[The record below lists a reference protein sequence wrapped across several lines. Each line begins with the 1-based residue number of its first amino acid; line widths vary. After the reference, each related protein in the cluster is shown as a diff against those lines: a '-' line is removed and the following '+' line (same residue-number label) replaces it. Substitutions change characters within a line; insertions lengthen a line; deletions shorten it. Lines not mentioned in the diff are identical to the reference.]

1 MIPRYE
7 DKKIKSIWS
16 QNNRIKKFIRI
27 EAGLLKYYES
37 ICYVK
42 KNTYKKILAAKVTA
56 KEVDARERITK
67 HDIIAFLEVLEKKSG
82 VSKGLHMGLT
92 SSDILDTATGLQI
105 KETRKYIEKILKNLK
120 NVLWEKANEYKTLP
134 ILGRTHNITA
144 QPMTLGLKILNWFV
158 EFERSNDYFIRVMKD
173 GECGMISGPVGTYE
187 NVAPKTEDFI
197 LNNLGL
203 KKAHATNQIIQRDI
217 YARIISEGSIL
228 ASVIERIATQIRL
241 LSHMEINEINE
252 PFSKGQKGSSAMPHK
267 KNPIRSERISGLSRL
282 VRGFTQSAMENI
294 ILWHERDIS
303 NSSLERIII
312 PDFFHT
318 LVFIAKELTAIMSDI
333 VVRKDDIK
341 RNIKSA
347 NEIYYS
353 GVLLVEL
360 MKRGQKRKGA
370 YELIQPLVFESI
382 EKRRPFSRIVMADK
396 KMVKIFGEKDL
407 KAIFHIGFFLK
418 YVNEVF
424 QEAKGR
430 QLKVENGE
438 LKENTRKKK
447 WNKHRAPEHKQ
458 GKKKGKNERYKK

>member
-37 ICYVK
+37 VGYVK
-42 KNTYKKILAAKVTA
+42 KNTYKKLLSAKVST
-56 KEVDARERITK
+56 KEVDEREKITK
-67 HDIIAFLEVLEKKSG
+67 HDIIAFLEVLEEKSG

-105 KETRKYIEKILKNLK
+105 KETRKYIEKILKKLED
-120 NVLWEKANEYKTLP
+120 VLWEKANEYKELP
-134 ILGRTHNITA
+134 ILGRTHNIIA
-144 QPMTLGLKILNWFV
+144 QPTTLGLKILNWFV
-158 EFERSNDYFIRVMKD
+158 EFKRSNSYFIDVLKD

-187 NVAPKTEDFI
+187 NISPKAEDFI
-197 LNNLGL
+197 LNDLGL
-203 KKAHATNQIIQRDI
+203 KKAYATNQVIQRDI
-217 YARIISEGSIL
+217 YARIVTEGAIL
-228 ASVIERIATQIRL
+228 ASVMERIATQIRL
-241 LSHMEINEINE
+241 LSHMEINELNE

-267 KNPIRSERISGLSRL
+267 KNPVRSERISGLSRL
-282 VRGFTQSAMENI
+282 LRGFSQSAMENI

-303 NSSLERIII
+303 NSSLERIIM

-318 LVFIAKELTAIMSDI
+318 LVFIVKELTGIMSDI

-341 RNIKSA
+341 RNIKNA

-360 MKRGQKRKGA
+360 MKKGNKRKAA

-382 EKRRPFSRIVMADK
+382 EKHKPFSKVVLKDK
-396 KMVKIFGEKDL
+396 KMLKIFGEKEL
-407 KAIFHIGFFLK
+407 RSIFHIELFLK
-418 YVNEVF
+418 YVEQIF
-424 QEAKGR
+424 QEVRGDK
-430 QLKVENGE
+430 
-438 LKENTRKKK
+438 
-447 WNKHRAPEHKQ
+447 
-458 GKKKGKNERYKK
+458 